1 VLKLG
6 SRIGKASIN
15 KNAAF
20 DRTSEFLACYNE
32 GKIIISV
39 SKYRLKGICYET
51 LLSNDFYQ
59 VTFCNYV
66 YGREEL

>member
-1 VLKLG
+1 MLKLG

-32 GKIIISV
+32 GKIISV
-39 SKYRLKGICYET
+39 SIDLKAYPTKQNKTSPKTSVIC
-51 LLSNDFYQ
+51 N
-59 VTFCNYV
+59 
-66 YGREEL
+66 